1 MSSAPAVGAR
11 QRVLRPEQI
20 EAVFDVFR
28 GIEPEPRGELDYV
41 NAYTLL
47 VAVALSAQATDV
59 SVNAATKAVFEQV
72 TTPAQMLALGEER
85 LKGFIKTIGL
95 YNAKAANVIK
105 AAQILVNE
113 HGGEVPEDRAAL
125 EALPGVGRKTANVVL
140 QMYWGHPTIAVDTH
154 VFRVSNRMGL
164 VLLQGHD
171 TRALKHPLTATV
183 DRRTAECGALGPW
196 PLRGLRPSHAQ
207 LNRYTGFARRD
218 FSCCCYPKT
227 ALTGPSTGSG

>member
-72 TTPAQMLALGEER
+72 TTPAQMLALG
-85 LKGFIKTIGL
+85 
-95 YNAKAANVIK
+95 
-105 AAQILVNE
+105 
-113 HGGEVPEDRAAL
+113 
-125 EALPGVGRKTANVVL
+125 
-140 QMYWGHPTIAVDTH
+140 
-154 VFRVSNRMGL
+154 
-164 VLLQGHD
+164 
-171 TRALKHPLTATV
+171 
-183 DRRTAECGALGPW
+183 
-196 PLRGLRPSHAQ
+196 
-207 LNRYTGFARRD
+207 
-218 FSCCCYPKT
+218 
-227 ALTGPSTGSG
+227 